1 MWAGTNDD
9 VRLDVVEVRDGADIE
24 LWPDVLAC
32 LPASV
37 VRKKGAFD
45 KGHATAFEVGR
56 PDFVPWSKDAPQLV
70 VKATLGGGDKWQV
83 ASVVLEE
90 LATGR
95 VFTCEPEGGPAWL
108 SSKAATARLVARE
121 TKVGIAREDAAGETA
136 EVGGGEPSSA
146 KKPTAKDDDAVV
158 SPLSLPEGWEVTR
171 FAMGGKVTE
180 YYSNPSTGETADTL
194 EQIPRPSP

>member
-1 MWAGTNDD
+1 MSERFTSLCPP
-9 VRLDVVEVRDGADIE
+9 R
-24 LWPDVLAC
+24 PT
-32 LPASV
+32 AS
-37 VRKKGAFD
+37 
-45 KGHATAFEVGR
+45 
-56 PDFVPWSKDAPQLV
+56 
-70 VKATLGGGDKWQV
+70 
-83 ASVVLEE
+83 SV
-90 LATGR
+90 
-95 VFTCEPEGGPAWL
+95 
-108 SSKAATARLVARE
+108 SSLVARE

-146 KKPTAKDDDAVV
+146 KKPTAKDDDAVA